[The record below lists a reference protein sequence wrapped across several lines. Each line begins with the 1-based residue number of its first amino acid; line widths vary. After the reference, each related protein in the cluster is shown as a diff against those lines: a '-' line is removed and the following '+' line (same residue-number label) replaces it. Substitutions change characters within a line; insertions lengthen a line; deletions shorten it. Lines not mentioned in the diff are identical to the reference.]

1 MLSEQSQGILSK
13 LLRIIKSEYWLKKL
27 IQLECLLLGF
37 Y

>member
-1 MLSEQSQGILSK
+1 MLSEQSQGIFSK